1 MGLWID
7 ALRLAAALNI
17 ALLAVLTYLW
27 GRNYLQFRSK
37 HTLGLS
43 VFALLLLVENAAT
56 VYVFA
61 IEPTLSNWIAN
72 TAPIAQRTVTI
83 LKILESA
90 ALAVLTYVTLD

>member
-7 ALRLAAALNI
+7 TLRIAAGLNIVLLAALS
-17 ALLAVLTYLW
+17 YLW

-43 VFALLLLVENAAT
+43 AFAALLLVENAAT

-61 IEPTLSNWIAN
+61 VHPVLSSWIAN
-72 TAPIAQRTVTI
+72 TAPIAQQTITV
-83 LKILESA
+83 LKLLEFG
-90 ALAVLTYVTLD
+90 ALAVLTYVTMD